1 MTRRDD
7 PRIRA
12 SVRHRRPLLR
22 GTFHGIAAVAA
33 PFGLIA
39 LLILAG
45 SPSAYVGAAIFA
57 ASLILLYGTSATYHL
72 VPWGDRPSTVM
83 GRIDHSMIFVL
94 IAGTYTPF
102 CLVVLSRPWG
112 ISMLAVVWSL
122 AAAGALVQICW
133 RSSPRWLN
141 VASYIALGWVGVI
154 AASQL
159 IGALPATALVLL
171 IAGGAMYSVG
181 AMVYAM
187 RRPDPFPRIFGY
199 HEIFHVFVIA
209 GTLLHFSVIAVYV
222 LPA

>member
-12 SVRHRRPLLR
+12 SVRQRRPLLR

-102 CLVVLSRPWG
+102 ALLVLHGAWSVA
-112 ISMLAVVWSL
+112 ILAGVWTG
-122 AAAGALVQICW
+122 AAAGI
-133 RSSPRWLN
+133 
-141 VASYIALGWVGVI
+141 
-154 AASQL
+154 
-159 IGALPATALVLL
+159 VLK
-171 IAGGAMYSVG
+171 GEG
-181 AMVYAM
+181 
-187 RRPDPFPRIFGY
+187 
-199 HEIFHVFVIA
+199 
-209 GTLLHFSVIAVYV
+209 
-222 LPA
+222 